1 MISFKKWLEVVAAA
15 APAAAPAA
23 TTSASIS
30 GSPGATTSKDI
41 APFLRPIGSD
51 VVRRQYSDGFKHKKH
66 RRKKRRKH

>member
-15 APAAAPAA
+15 PAAPAA

-41 APFLRPIGSD
+41 APFLRPIGAS
-51 VVRRQYSDGFKHKKH
+51 VRRQYPDRRKKHKK
-66 RRKKRRKH
+66 

>member
-1 MISFKKWLEVVAAA
+1 MISFKKWLEVVAA

-30 GSPGATTSKDI
+30 GSPGATTSKDDI

-51 VVRRQYSDGFKHKKH
+51 VVRRQYPDGFKHKKH
-66 RRKKRRKH
+66 RRKKHRKH

>member
-1 MISFKKWLEVVAAA
+1 MISFKKWLEDVA

-51 VVRRQYSDGFKHKKH
+51 VVRRQYPRHKKHKK
-66 RRKKRRKH
+66 RK